1 MSSRLLTCLFAATA
15 LLSVGC
21 DDSTGPDD
29 DEAANVRIVN
39 ASSVVGE
46 LDVEVNGNV
55 QTGASD
61 VQFLNAGAQCVRVD
75 ADDPQLTLDQTG
87 GTVTL
92 PTTQTFSFTEGG
104 RNTVIVSGTNA
115 TNLRITTIDDPLTDR
130 PDAGRARIR
139 VVNAR
144 TITTPVDVHV
154 TPWNAA
160 IGTVTE
166 DVVSAHATTAT
177 STNVVS
183 EWVDVPAGGAIQV
196 RVANAGA
203 TTTSIDIVNL
213 VPRSGEEWT
222 VVALDPVGGG
232 TTGLRWIL
240 SPSCS
245 EP

>member
-39 ASSVVGE
+39 ASSVVGD
-46 LDVEVNGNV
+46 LDVAVNGDV
-55 QTGASD
+55 QAGASD
-61 VQFLNAGAQCVRVD
+61 VTFLNAGAQCVRVD
-75 ADDPQLTLDQTG
+75 ADNPQLTLQQTG

-92 PTTQTFSFTEGG
+92 PATQAFSFTEGG
-104 RNTVIVSGTNA
+104 RNTVIVSGTTA
-115 TNLRITTIDDPLTDR
+115 TNLRITTIDDPLTNR

-144 TITTPVDVHV
+144 TITTLVDVEV
-154 TPWNAA
+154 TPWNQTS
-160 IGTVTE
+160 GTLDE

-177 STNVVS
+177 SANVVS
-183 EWVDVPAGGAIQV
+183 DWVDVPAGGAVAV
-196 RVANAGA
+196 RVANAGS
-203 TTTSIDIVNL
+203 TTTSIDILNF

-222 VVALDPVGGG
+222 IVALDPAAGG

-240 SPSCS
+240 SPACG